1 MHKLLAIFFSI
12 LFSLEI
18 FLVGMPLATQAITPL
33 PKQGQ
38 GSANYIPQY
47 STVAFVYNVS
57 GVDATASNFTSLQND
72 FGTYFNS
79 TVQVK
84 FPNGTIYT
92 QSLPISRYSN
102 DIYFAINTTSNK
114 IEYVI
119 ILADVIGNT
128 SISQGRYVP
137 VNYIYS
143 ETGLP
148 NSLVIENASEIT
160 QSELYSIPV
169 IGEITTNY
177 IKNDIENPQ
186 STKPSFFYEYVYGV
200 LTHSITIGN
209 ISVSTSPTNSV
220 LVFAPLT
227 FVSSGFTNPLQQSGL
242 LGKRLASVSST
253 MPVIWG
259 RALINTN
266 LYDPYG
272 SDNLT
277 FQLNYSTTGE
287 LKITMAQLGWV
298 ASITNF
304 PSSFIYQSYN
314 FSNGYESFLGFITDE
329 GKITMAINGQSRNV
343 YPSGQ
348 VTINGENY
356 SVVLL
361 TITTKPISV
370 EYLNN
375 LTVYYYTGGQLQST
389 EFTSSS
395 GNTELPVYN
404 LNASP
409 SSTIVIKG
417 SFNGTVKTISI
428 TVGSSPNITTYSDY
442 ATLSAAA
449 YEGIMYNSSS
459 YYVNAPII
467 STPPSTLLIHGITS
481 FVAQGILTPTSGNA
495 NITLFNNATLT
506 FTSMLPGISFN
517 GIIVTPAYPLING
530 TTAMQYM
537 TTMQYQTVGSEYG
550 MEIVGS
556 QIPMETM
563 NNNLEAINILPPFS
577 TTLVAPSLPASLSG
591 TGLLEINF
599 EANPQDSYITLVNMG
614 LWSNETVVTVSAY
627 SEDGN
632 IISSNKGYFYGIV
645 IPPTINVT
653 YEGYNE
659 SIVQIYDPD
668 AILDPSN
675 TSGSFTVAPAT
686 MVFGNQEVQGSL
698 VFLGSTVY
706 KTQGVFGTSSFNVT
720 PIGTFSYSKQ
730 MLVYNNIPAYQ
741 LTLNG
746 QVVTPYVNGTYTSLL
761 QYYADNNPTVN
772 LFFGQSVGYP
782 TIKPAYYGGL
792 NSSFLTYLLSPE
804 AQPGFEQIIPSGTD
818 YYLYVYP
825 TFKVLPYYAPVMS
838 PYNVSSLAIIT
849 SNSTFIHST
858 IYFTYE
864 STDYASHY
872 FYPYILKTNV
882 TVQNVTA
889 KLYFQSNVTPLYSSY
904 AKLFYYEPYYGV
916 NLPAYLALGTYGTLM
931 WHALAYSEFEVPAS
945 TLYLAKMLS
954 MNVTLQNGQTYSI
967 ILTTKNITTL
977 FASDI
982 GQQLNEYNGT
992 YMFEISIPALEKILG
1007 MTAQELNQSTLT
1019 VTIYDFVTHET
1030 LVANT
1035 ELLALPGLN
1044 LMYAQPGGVFYF
1056 MTFKANTT
1064 DLTASTPWFIGYSVT
1079 QPLTLKFTDQQYAH
1093 EDLYAILHLSVTNIT
1108 IKQGNYKASIV
1119 YQNGRTVVTNVYGKV
1134 VANYTGNLIPTIP
1147 ETSASSGIFV
1157 GQLPF
1162 TIIQNKTLMTIH
1174 FNQVTI
1180 YSNGTLGF
1188 MLTNGVVVPLGPAGL
1203 IVLPTITY
1211 NDQLIGYSANVAIN
1225 VTDMIT
1231 SMVVQTQL
1239 QASNE
1244 TPIRLAPIP
1253 TIPPI
1258 SDAPIGTYYYTKPVV
1273 ITPSAPVINIYATS
1287 EIPYPYEFYVVAI
1300 VRSGVNASASANIT
1314 YYSYQAVV
1322 AKPALG
1328 STLQPYIE
1336 VAIQMNGIGSLP
1348 AGQYTVQLF
1357 AVPFAQGP
1365 AISDYPSQL
1374 IFTNVTIE
1382 S

>member
-1 MHKLLAIFFSI
+1 MHKILAILFSI
-12 LFSLEI
+12 LFFLEI
-18 FLVGMPLATQAITPL
+18 FLVGIPLATQAITPL

-38 GSANYIPQY
+38 GSANYISQY
-47 STVAFVYNVS
+47 STVVFVYNAS
-57 GVDATASNFTSLQND
+57 GVDATASNFTTLENGFSA
-72 FGTYFNS
+72 YFNS
-79 TVQVK
+79 TVQIK
-84 FPNGTIYT
+84 FPNGTTYT
-92 QSLPISRYSN
+92 QGLPISDYSN
-102 DIYFAINTTSNK
+102 DIYFAVNTTSNK

-128 SISQGRYVP
+128 SISQGLYVP

-148 NSLVIENASEIT
+148 SSLVIENSNQLA

-169 IGEITTNY
+169 IGEISSNY
-177 IKNDIENPQ
+177 IKNDIKNPQ

-200 LTHSITIGN
+200 LSHSITIGK
-209 ISVSTSPTNSV
+209 IAISTSPTNSV
-220 LVFAPLT
+220 LVFAPFT
-227 FVSSGFTNPLQQSGL
+227 FVSSGFVNPLQQSGL

-259 RALINTN
+259 RALINTD

-272 SDNLT
+272 VDNLT

-287 LKITMAQLGWV
+287 LEITMAQLGWI

-304 PSSFIYQSYN
+304 PSSFIYHSYN
-314 FSNGYESFLGFITDE
+314 FSNGYESFLGFISDE
-329 GKITMAINGQSRNV
+329 GKITMAINGKSINV
-343 YPSGQ
+343 YSSGN
-348 VTINGENY
+348 VTINGNNY
-356 SVVLL
+356 SVILF
-361 TITTKPISV
+361 TITTKPVPV

-375 LTVYYYTGGQLQST
+375 LTVYYYTGGQLQSA
-389 EFTSSS
+389 EFTTSS

-404 LNASP
+404 LNASAG
-409 SSTIVIKG
+409 STITIKG
-417 SFNGTVKTISI
+417 SFNGIVKTIMI
-428 TVGSSPNITTYSDY
+428 TVGSSPNITTYTDY
-442 ATLSAAA
+442 ATLSATA
-449 YEGIMYNSSS
+449 YEGIMYNGSS

-481 FVAQGILTPTSGNA
+481 FIAQGILTPTSGNA
-495 NITLFNNATLT
+495 NVTLFNNATLS

-517 GIIVTPAYPLING
+517 GIIVTPAYPFING

-563 NNNLEAINILPPFS
+563 DNELEAINILPPFS
-577 TTLVAPSLPASLSG
+577 TTLVTPSLPASLSG

-632 IISSNKGYFYGIV
+632 QISSNKGYFYGIV
-645 IPPTINVT
+645 IPPSVNVT

-675 TSGSFTVAPAT
+675 PSGSFTVAPAT
-686 MVFGNQEVQGSL
+686 IAFGNQEVQGSL

-706 KTQGVFGTSSFNVT
+706 KTQGVFGTLSFNIT
-720 PIGTFSYSKQ
+720 PIGSFSYSKD

-746 QVVTPYVNGTYTSLL
+746 QVVTPYANGTYTPLL

-772 LFFGQSVGYP
+772 LFFEQSVGYP

-792 NSSFLTYLLSPE
+792 NISFLNYLLSPE
-804 AQPGFEQIIPSGTD
+804 GQPGFEEIVPSGTD
-818 YYLYVYP
+818 YYLYIYP
-825 TFKVLPYYAPVMS
+825 TFKVLPYYAPIMS
-838 PYNVSSLAIIT
+838 PYNVSSFAVIT

-872 FYPYILKTNV
+872 FYPYMLKTNV

-904 AKLFYYEPYYGV
+904 AELFYYEPYYGV
-916 NLPAYLALGTYGTLM
+916 NLPAYLALGTYGTMM
-931 WHALAYSEFEVPAS
+931 WHALAYSEFGVPAS

-954 MNVTLQNGQTYSI
+954 VNVTLQNGQTYSI
-967 ILTTKNITTL
+967 MLTTKNVTSL
-977 FASDI
+977 FISDI

-1007 MTAQELNQSTLT
+1007 MTAQELNQSILT
-1019 VTIYDFVTHET
+1019 ISVYDFVTHET

-1044 LMYAQPGGVFYF
+1044 LISAQPGGLFYF

-1064 DLTASTPWFIGYSVT
+1064 TLTASTPWFIGYSVS
-1079 QPLTLKFTDQQYAH
+1079 QHLTLKFTDQQYAH

-1108 IKQGNYKASIV
+1108 IKQGNYKASII
-1119 YQNGRTVVTNVYGKV
+1119 YQNGRTVVTNVYGNV
-1134 VANYTGNLIPTIP
+1134 VANYSGNLIPFIP
-1147 ETSASSGIFV
+1147 ETSAGSGIFE

-1162 TIIQNKTLMTIH
+1162 VIMQNKTLMTLH
-1174 FNQVTI
+1174 FGGVTI
-1180 YSNGTLGF
+1180 YTNGTLGF
-1188 MLTNGVVVPLGPAGL
+1188 MLSNGITVPLGPAGL
-1203 IVLPTITY
+1203 FVLPIITY
-1211 NDQLIGYSANVAIN
+1211 NGQLIGYQANVTVN

-1231 SMVVQTQL
+1231 SVVVDTQL

-1253 TIPPI
+1253 TVPPI
-1258 SDAPIGTYYYTKPVV
+1258 QNAPIGTYYYNKPVI
-1273 ITPSAPVINIYATS
+1273 ITPSAPVINIYVTS
-1287 EIPYPYEFYVVAI
+1287 TIPYPYEFYVVAI
-1300 VRSGVNASASANIT
+1300 VRPGVNASASANIT

-1328 STLQPYIE
+1328 STLQPFIE
-1336 VAIQMNGIGSLP
+1336 VAIQLNGIGSLLS
-1348 AGQYTVQLF
+1348 GQYTVQLY

-1374 IFTNVTIE
+1374 VFTNVTIE